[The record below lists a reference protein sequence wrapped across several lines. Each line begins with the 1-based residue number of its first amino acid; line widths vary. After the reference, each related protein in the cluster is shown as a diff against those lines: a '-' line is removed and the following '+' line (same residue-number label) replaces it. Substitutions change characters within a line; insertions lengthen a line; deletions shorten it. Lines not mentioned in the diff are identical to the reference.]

1 MTKLEDVETHL
12 TKTDHDTWFI
22 LYAELMTRAVRQ
34 LGAERAV
41 YQKLFEATDNVYLQM
56 ADEQPE
62 IDAAL
67 KDISATAEPDLDV
80 LELLS

>member
-34 LGAERAV
+34 LGALVIQQGDEEWRDA
-41 YQKLFEATDNVYLQM
+41 EEGYL
-56 ADEQPE
+56 DP
-62 IDAAL
+62 
-67 KDISATAEPDLDV
+67 DV